1 MYRQSMTAY
10 GAPLEATETATPEP
24 SGSEVIVRVSHCG
37 VCHSDVHLQDGY
49 FDLGEG
55 KQLDIRDGRT
65 LPFTL
70 GHEIAGEVAAVGPE
84 AHGIEPGQRF
94 AVYPWIGCGACARCE
109 RGDEHL
115 CKITNHLG
123 ITVDGG
129 YASHVVVPHP
139 RYLLDLSGIE
149 PALAGSYM
157 CSGVTAYSAI
167 NKVRPYLDG
176 GPLMIVG
183 LGGVGM
189 MALKL
194 ALAVT
199 DATVIAADIDPAKRE
214 AGLAAGAAHVFD
226 PADRETRKAVFK
238 TTGAASAAIDF
249 AGAAASL
256 QFAQSIVD
264 KAGAVVVVGLHGGSF
279 SLPVPMFSLRQLA
292 ILGSFVGS
300 LNEARE
306 LLDLARSGKLEAIS
320 RGGTPAR
327 SGQFRAR
334 RPARRQGHRPGGAEA
349 VIVESCR
356 SLGGAVERETFEAPA
371 FSRPAPPA

>member
-10 GAPLEATETATPEP
+10 GAPLQASEAATPEP
-24 SGSEVIVRVSHCG
+24 EGAQVIVRVSHCG
-37 VCHSDVHLQDGY
+37 VCHSDVHIQDGY
-49 FDLGEG
+49 FDLGGG
-55 KQLDIRDGRT
+55 KQLDIRDGRA

-84 AHGIEPGQRF
+84 AEDVSVGERY
-94 AVYPWIGCGACARCE
+94 AVYPWIGCGECTRCK

-115 CKITNHLG
+115 CKVTNHLG

-139 RYLLDLSGIE
+139 RYLLDLSGIA

-167 NKVRPYLDG
+167 NKARPYLDG

-194 ALAVT
+194 ALAIT
-199 DATVIAADIDPAKRE
+199 DATVIAADIDPAKRQ

-226 PADRETRKAVFK
+226 PAESDARKAVFK
-238 TTGAASAAIDF
+238 ATGAASAAIDF
-249 AGAAASL
+249 AGAAASM

-306 LLDLARSGKLEAIS
+306 LLDLARSGKLEAIPVEERPLDQANS
-320 RGGTPAR
+320 ALDDL
-327 SGQFRAR
+327 RAGKVIGR
-334 RPARRQGHRPGGAEA
+334 VVLRP
-349 VIVESCR
+349 
-356 SLGGAVERETFEAPA
+356 
-371 FSRPAPPA
+371 